1 MHNGE
6 WDRQIKQ
13 VKGPSGSASRPWQWS
28 VVDVQGKMIM
38 TRHAKGGLKDMG
50 QFDRDPT
57 LGSKSITET
66 LKTLPN
72 SSII

>member
-1 MHNGE
+1 
-6 WDRQIKQ
+6 
-13 VKGPSGSASRPWQWS
+13 
-28 VVDVQGKMIM
+28 M